1 MVKYSTSCTVTA
13 FLIKVKFR
21 NEKKFTILCWCLFLW
36 YFHIKIGIKCVNW
49 RYNRSIGWSPKIPK
63 RPNFRFSPD
72 VWVVPNEKIWAL
84 DQKKERGGGAPLSIF
99 FWKTYSKTYLIIVDF
114 DRCRTIRC
122 MVNIVYEVNIL
133 ALHNYI

>member
-1 MVKYSTSCTVTA
+1 MQSITEA
-13 FLIKVKFR
+13 G
-21 NEKKFTILCWCLFLW
+21 EKTLKE
-36 YFHIKIGIKCVNW
+36 
-49 RYNRSIGWSPKIPK
+49 RYRLEWQKAINGWPPKIPK

-72 VWVVPNEKIWAL
+72 KWVYPFRMKWVAEKKI
-84 DQKKERGGGAPLSIF
+84 ERGGGPPLSIF

>member
-1 MVKYSTSCTVTA
+1 MSYSAWMSSKQWIGYKKMRIGKKDIHWTKLLPTLLCVTNKSQA
-13 FLIKVKFR
+13 KSIAR
-21 NEKKFTILCWCLFLW
+21 CIA
-36 YFHIKIGIKCVNW
+36 IG
-49 RYNRSIGWSPKIPK
+49 RSPKIPK

-72 VWVVPNEKIWAL
+72 VWVVPNEKIWASA
-84 DQKKERGGGAPLSIF
+84 QKIERGGGPPLSIF